1 MHQNVASLNK
11 LFLQSSCFLAAAA
24 TKLKDLEKR
33 FRSRNQKTHHA
44 SVEETNNVKE
54 LHCSCPNS
62 FFFKVTA
69 VSILLNIF
77 LEKLTQSF
85 NGSREGHHHDIYYL

>member
-62 FFFKVTA
+62 FF
-69 VSILLNIF
+69 
-77 LEKLTQSF
+77 QSYSCF
-85 NGSREGHHHDIYYL
+85 NFAQYFFRKINTVFQRVKGGTPS